1 MRVCLIGNLPPV
13 YGGVTTTLL
22 NLIKYLGKQGVCV
35 SVIGFSTDT
44 ECAKETLRRYGV
56 KKALVIPKRLMRLW
70 LLPYLSLKMALFLKK
85 TKADVIHSVEVYPS
99 GQYLLVGKLLLK
111 KPFFANVSGSDVLY
125 ANDSIRK
132 YFFVKATLIRCS
144 EVIIPTEKLRGI
156 VGLFNRKIR
165 KIPTAVDTEMFK
177 PGKGKKKDVGYIGR
191 IEEIKGAHLLLD
203 IILPVVKE
211 TGVIGRIVGEGTLK
225 HKLQVESNRLG
236 ISDKIK
242 IYSAKYEQ
250 IPKVLEKMRILLLPS
265 ISEGLP
271 NILLEAMATG
281 TIVLA
286 TPVGGVRD
294 IVKNKKNG
302 YVAKIPDF
310 KKRLL
315 QIMGGQDSKVCK
327 NAIKTAEKFA
337 WNKMIQRYMR
347 AYERAVRR

>member
-22 NLIKYLGKQGVCV
+22 NLIKYLGKRGICV

-44 ECAKETLRRYGV
+44 EFAKEMLRKYSV
-56 KKALVIPKRLMRLW
+56 KKALVLPTRLMRLW
-70 LLPYLSLKMALFLKK
+70 LLPYLSLKIALFLKK
-85 TKADVIHSVEVYPS
+85 INADVMHSLEVYPS

-125 ANDSIRK
+125 AKDSLRK
-132 YFFVKATLIRCS
+132 YFFVKATLSRCN
-144 EVIIPTEKLRGI
+144 EVIIPTEKVRGI
-156 VGLFNRKIR
+156 AGLFNRKIR
-165 KIPTAVDTEMFK
+165 RIPTAVDTEMFK
-177 PGKGKKKDVGYIGR
+177 PGKGKKRDVAYIGR
-191 IEEIKGAHLLLD
+191 LEQIKGVHILLD
-203 IILPVVKE
+203 IISPVVKE
-211 TGVIGRIVGEGTLK
+211 TGSIFRIVGDGSLK
-225 HKLQVESNRLG
+225 HKLQVESKRLG

-250 IPKVLEKMRILLLPS
+250 IPKVLEKTGILLLPS
-265 ISEGLP
+265 MSEGLP

-294 IVKNKKNG
+294 IVKNKENG
-302 YVAKIPDF
+302 YVAKISDF
-310 KKRLL
+310 KKTLL
-315 QIMGGQDSKVCK
+315 QIMGGRDIKVCE

-337 WNKMIQRYMR
+337 WNKIIQRYMR
-347 AYERAVRR
+347 TYERAVRR